1 GFRVG
6 LLVEPDDEG
15 PAGPERRRPEPP
27 GGPQE
32 DLQQLRLGW
41 PGRPEIHVTAVL
53 PLATQI
59 SSTSLVTASAASPVI
74 GDRRVS
80 TCSTMLIF
88 LFARNSCA
96 RAQ

>member
-1 GFRVG
+1 
-6 LLVEPDDEG
+6 
-15 PAGPERRRPEPP
+15 
-27 GGPQE
+27 
-32 DLQQLRLGW
+32 
-41 PGRPEIHVTAVL
+41 L

-74 GDRRVS
+74 GDLRVS

-96 RAQ
+96 RAQAFHPLR